1 MRKEFYIN
9 TNLRGV
15 LLTIICISLFAFSC
29 SSRKNK
35 VDNSDLV
42 PEKDLVPILTEVYMA
57 DGLLILPALRDKYSE
72 LDSVTAYRQIIERY
86 GYTKEKL
93 DRTIKYY
100 FIKKPK
106 ELIAMYDQVLGALSE
121 LESQAQKDAL
131 IEADMIKNQWI
142 GKATDYFPGKRDSDT
157 SSFTIRLTRTGRYT
171 FSFTATVFPSDES
184 FKPRLTLYTCN
195 PDSIE
200 TGVKKFSHTIEYI
213 KDGRPHFY
221 STDIIVPEKEKLVL
235 KGQLYDYA
243 NLPGE
248 WEKNAEFENI
258 SFVFSSEFI

>member
-1 MRKEFYIN
+1 MTKGFNII
-9 TNLRGV
+9 TNFRRV
-15 LLTIICISLFAFSC
+15 LLSMIGILLLAFSC
-29 SSRKNK
+29 STRKNN

-42 PEKDLVPILTEVYMA
+42 PEKDIVPILTEVYLA
-57 DGLLILPALRDKYSE
+57 DGLLILPSLRDEYSE
-72 LDSVTAYRQIIERY
+72 LDSVTAYVQIIERY
-86 GYTKEKL
+86 GYTKERF

-106 ELIAMYDQVLGALSE
+106 ELIAMYDQVLGALSV

-131 IEADMIKNQWI
+131 AEADLIKNQWI

-157 SSFTIRLTRTGRYT
+157 SSFTINLTRTGRYT

-184 FKPRLTLYTCN
+184 YKPKLTLYTCD

-200 TGVKKFSHTIEYI
+200 TGVKKYARTIDYI

-221 STDIIVPEKEKLVL
+221 STDIIVPEKAKLVL
-235 KGQLYDYA
+235 KGLLYDFA
-243 NLPGE
+243 NLPGD